1 MVASRG
7 WALLLLVFAVLA
19 ASVVAQQCPDYTWRT
34 VRFFWAILG
43 RIGGC
48 MVILQL

>member
-7 WALLLLVFAVLA
+7 WALLLLVFALA

-34 VRFFWAILG
+34 VSFISVL
-43 RIGGC
+43 
-48 MVILQL
+48 